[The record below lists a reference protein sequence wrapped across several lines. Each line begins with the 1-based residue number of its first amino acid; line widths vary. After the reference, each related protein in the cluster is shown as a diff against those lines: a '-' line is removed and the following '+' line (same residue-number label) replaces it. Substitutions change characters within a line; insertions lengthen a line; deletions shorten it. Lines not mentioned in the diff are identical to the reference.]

1 MGCTILEL
9 LQLFR
14 KTAATVAPNNI
25 TVIKMWLNY
34 CKLLYSTAQREVTIV
49 SRDASRFSRDA
60 SRFSR
65 GESRFSRVHCK
76 YRPKASS
83 SGVFELLCLYTLH
96 ESLFWG
102 IVSKVELLGWRGKR
116 SYDFHS

>member
-1 MGCTILEL
+1 MAMVYIVGFKTYKVTARL
-9 LQLFR
+9 LQASCAIRVRFVSAYP
-14 KTAATVAPNNI
+14 TTVPP
-25 TVIKMWLNY
+25 KG
-34 CKLLYSTAQREVTIV
+34 KLPSSRETRLV
-49 SRDASRFSRDA
+49 SLETRLVSLEA
-60 SRFSR
+60 
-65 GESRFSRVHCK
+65 SRFSRVHCK

>member
-1 MGCTILEL
+1 MLGLKGL
-9 LQLFR
+9 Y
-14 KTAATVAPNNI
+14 
-25 TVIKMWLNY
+25 M
-34 CKLLYSTAQREVTIV
+34 YSTAQREVTIV

-65 GESRFSRVHCK
+65 GESRFSQGESRFSRVHCK

>member
-1 MGCTILEL
+1 MVLSVSGK
-9 LQLFR
+9 QS
-14 KTAATVAPNNI
+14 P
-25 TVIKMWLNY
+25 
-34 CKLLYSTAQREVTIV
+34 LYSTAQREVTIV
-49 SRDASRFSRDA
+49 SRDASRFSRDASRFSRDESHFSRDASRFSRDA

-96 ESLFWG
+96 ESLFWR
-102 IVSKVELLGWRGKR
+102 IVSKVEFLGWRGKR